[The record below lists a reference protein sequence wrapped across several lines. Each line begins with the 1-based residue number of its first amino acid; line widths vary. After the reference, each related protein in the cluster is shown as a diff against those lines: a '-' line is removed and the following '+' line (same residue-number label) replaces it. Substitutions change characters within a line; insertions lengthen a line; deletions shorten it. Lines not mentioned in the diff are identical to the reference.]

1 LRGWSGKPPGEEEL
15 ALLVVL
21 GGVKCMAHRE
31 FTVLKGGY
39 NERLEVVGDFMARVG
54 GVVDEEQPKRKGKGK
69 AKGKAT
75 GKARSGERGDDVK
88 GDRREDVMTQIGT
101 PFEKVTA
108 ETIEVMPQMD
118 EFLVGE
124 FQRRILEEDLLGKV
138 LNPDH
143 QGNVDSDES
152 ESDSD
157 SEGSESDDEGNIGH
171 GHPGQQ
177 QQPDVDESELEM
189 LRQRELQNP
198 FVWVQRLMAEIDEE
212 RTEDVAGA
220 EVVGAM

>member
-1 LRGWSGKPPGEEEL
+1 
-15 ALLVVL
+15 
-21 GGVKCMAHRE
+21 MANRE

-54 GVVDEEQPKRKGKGK
+54 VVVDGEEGKRKGKSRG
-69 AKGKAT
+69 KGKAPMKA
-75 GKARSGERGDDVK
+75 GKDRKESEVPRLERG
-88 GDRREDVMTQIGT
+88 DVMTQIGT

-108 ETIEVMPQMD
+108 ETIEVMPHLD

-124 FQRRILEEDLLGKV
+124 FQRRILEENLLGKV
-138 LNPDH
+138 LNAE
-143 QGNVDSDES
+143 QGEEVDSDES

-157 SEGSESDDEGNIGH
+157 SEGSETDDDSGGY
-171 GHPGQQ
+171 GYPAQQQ

-212 RTEDVAGA
+212 RTEAVAGA
-220 EVVGAM
+220 EGVGGM